1 MRWLWLLV
9 LATILLLAAHQAHAH
24 LTPNSEVNI
33 DFGQREAVADIIIPQ
48 GEYAFATGNPV
59 SNTPASL
66 AKAKAYLLQ
75 HITVTTLHGRRW
87 TLVID
92 KVEFVQIAGPP
103 DLHAI
108 LKMTAPTN
116 GDARRLTIAWRAIID
131 TVPNHFVLFVNRSD
145 YSAGKINDDRQVLGA
160 LQGDRHRLVIDRGQA
175 SSVKGFQAAVT
186 LGMRH
191 IAEGHDHLLFL
202 IALLLPAP
210 LLAVGGLWCGKQP
223 IRVALWQLT
232 KIVSAFTIGH
242 SLTLIGAA
250 LFAWRLPAQ
259 PVEIGIALSILVSA
273 IHAWRPIFA
282 GREPMVAAGFGLV
295 HGLAFAT
302 VVANFG
308 LGVAEK
314 ALSILGFNLGIEL
327 VQLLVILAV
336 MPSLLMLS
344 RTRFYPILRTT
355 GAAAAGLAAIAWLIE
370 RVFDRP
376 NPVAGG
382 IDLLL
387 GYAGYLVAAL
397 TIGGAIALLL
407 PNKRPST
414 SVSQSAKADM
424 AS

>member
-1 MRWLWLLV
+1 MRWFWL
-9 LATILLLAAHQAHAH
+9 LLLATALSFAGHQAHAH

-59 SNTPASL
+59 SNTPESL

-75 HITVTTLHGRRW
+75 QIRVTTRNGRPW
-87 TLVID
+87 ALAID
-92 KVEFVQIAGPP
+92 QVEFVQIAGPP

-108 LKMTAPTN
+108 LKMTAPPN
-116 GDARRLTIAWRAIID
+116 EDARRLTIDWRAIID

-145 YSAGKINDDRQVLGA
+145 YSAGKLSDHRQVLGA
-160 LQGDRHRLVIDRGQA
+160 LQGDRRRLVIDRGKA
-175 SSVKGFQAAVT
+175 SSFKGFQAAVA

-210 LLAVGGLWCGKQP
+210 MLAVGGLWHGKRS
-223 IRVALWQLT
+223 IRVALWQLA

-250 LFAWRLPAQ
+250 MFAWHLPAQ
-259 PVEIGIALSILVSA
+259 PVEIAIAVSILVSA
-273 IHAWRPIFA
+273 IHAWRPIFP
-282 GREPMVAAGFGLV
+282 GREPIVAAGFGLV

-308 LGVAEK
+308 LGVEEK
-314 ALSILGFNLGIEL
+314 AMSILGFNLGIEL
-327 VQLLVILAV
+327 VQLIVIIAV

-376 NPVAGG
+376 NPVADGL
-382 IDLLL
+382 DLLF

-397 TIGGAIALLL
+397 TVGGAIALLL
-407 PNKRPST
+407 PNKRT
-414 SVSQSAKADM
+414 AKSVSESA
-424 AS
+424 

>member
-1 MRWLWLLV
+1 MRWFWLFI
-9 LATILLLAAHQAHAH
+9 LATLLLLAGRQAHAH
-24 LTPNSEVNI
+24 LTPNSEVNV

-75 HITVTTLHGRRW
+75 QITVTTPHGRPW
-87 TLVID
+87 TLAID
-92 KVEFVQIAGPP
+92 KIEFVQIAGPP

-108 LKMTAPTN
+108 LKMTAPPN
-116 GDARRLTIAWRAIID
+116 DDARRLTINWRAVID

-145 YSAGKINDDRQVLGA
+145 YSAGKLSDHRQVLGA
-160 LQGDRHRLVIDRGQA
+160 LQGDRHRLVVDRGEA
-175 SSVKGFQAAVT
+175 SSLKGFQAAIV

-210 LLAVGGLWCGKQP
+210 FLAVGGLWRDRRP
-223 IRVALWQLT
+223 IRVTLWQLT
-232 KIVSAFTIGH
+232 KIVSAFTVGH

-250 LFAWRLPAQ
+250 LFAWHLPAQ
-259 PVEIGIALSILVSA
+259 PVEIGIAVSILVSA
-273 IHAWRPIFA
+273 IHAWRPIFP
-282 GREPMVAAGFGLV
+282 GREPIVAAGFGLV

-308 LGVAEK
+308 LGVEEK

-344 RTRFYPILRTT
+344 RTSFYPVLRAT

-407 PNKRPST
+407 PNKRT
-414 SVSQSAKADM
+414 TRSVNESA
-424 AS
+424 